1 MRWPFC
7 ETALENGCNSW
18 ITAAC
23 LGTWF
28 TPSNMKKKLFQSCWL
43 QQWACTND
51 SSLYDKKFG
60 INNDSNKETKNL
72 AFAIIMDGGPSKS
85 NHPVTLPTP
94 FMKRQWKIWICKNQR
109 NHAKST
115 EEPEKYEK
123 NQINKALHRRTATRL
138 TLIYECVLAAIAVA
152 LLLLRRWVV
161 CKIAFFSF
169 GWTWW
174 LPFLVQ

>member
-1 MRWPFC
+1 MINACRLVDGEKQINKSIKAFAVERAFEYFRAGWRGKSRNSDGRINKK
-7 ETALENGCNSW
+7 TWRRNALAIFRDCTWRRMQQLDHCSLSGDLVYALTYENE
-18 ITAAC
+18 
-23 LGTWF
+23 
-28 TPSNMKKKLFQSCWL
+28 LFQSCWL

-109 NHAKST
+109 KHAKST
-115 EEPEKYEK
+115 EEPEKYKKKK
-123 NQINKALHRRTATRL
+123 NR
-138 TLIYECVLAAIAVA
+138 
-152 LLLLRRWVV
+152 
-161 CKIAFFSF
+161 
-169 GWTWW
+169 
-174 LPFLVQ
+174 